1 MGYDTSFS
9 LRLVKGDPAEYD
21 KFIEKLRKK
30 SGYDGLCDGDC
41 YDGEGIHWYDHEK
54 DLKNVTKK
62 FPDLIIEVNGVG
74 EDYDDIWT
82 ERWQN
87 GRSEGYGCIDNSSP
101 FFLLA
106 TDEERRKRLDD
117 IVQTAKHDLIM
128 AVRILIDEVPDEA
141 ATTDDEGKRHVGT
154 TVGTMD
160 VDLTIDH
167 PGKEE
172 EEEPVSI
179 RIDRD
184 IAVPLSVMNV
194 DSILAIAE
202 RLMELTK
209 KKD

>member
-54 DLKNVTKK
+54 DLKSVTKK

-87 GRSEGYGCIDNSSP
+87 GRSEGYGCIKSSP

-106 TDEERRKRLDD
+106 TDEERRKRLDT
-117 IVQTAKHDLIM
+117 IVSTAEKELRNAIC
-128 AVRILIDEVPDEA
+128 ILINESPETLVSIDSN
-141 ATTDDEGKRHVGT
+141 GKRHFKV
-154 TVGTMD
+154 TVGAEDLDISIIQSAASDDED
-160 VDLTIDH
+160 VLICTPDGDVISSLGVDTLKLITDYLLAH
-167 PGKEE
+167 
-172 EEEPVSI
+172 
-179 RIDRD
+179 
-184 IAVPLSVMNV
+184 AV
-194 DSILAIAE
+194 
-202 RLMELTK
+202 R
-209 KKD
+209 KD